1 MAAVKYSR
9 QRESIKQYL
18 MGTKSHPTAD
28 AVYRHVRTE
37 YPNISLG
44 TVYRNLNFLVER
56 GEIIRLTCGD
66 GSEHYDADTSKHY
79 HFICRECERV
89 SDLSVE
95 PLNHVNT
102 LASVGFDGI
111 IESHTILFHGVCPEC
126 LAAGKGKS
134 TRREKIS

>member
-28 AVYRHVRTE
+28 AVYQHVRTE

-66 GSEHYDADTSKHY
+66 GSEHYDADTSQHY
-79 HFICRECERV
+79 HFICRECGHV
-89 SDLSVE
+89 SDLMAE
-95 PLNHVNT
+95 PFNHINT
-102 LASVGFDGI
+102 LASVGFDGT
-111 IESHTILFHGVCPEC
+111 IEGHTILFRGVCPMC
-126 LAAGKGKS
+126 LAAGKGECPGK
-134 TRREKIS
+134 EKNT